1 MVALADDKKLVRS
14 KEVAGKMQVLADRLE
29 EARKAGKTWSES
41 DEKEFNGLSSEYD
54 QLRKEIEESRAADKV
69 QDRMRQIDED
79 QKRSLRHGKPKP
91 GLDDRIPG
99 EDRSYG
105 DAGYSREEARQYA
118 QNELDKR
125 NSLKAWLLASNAPHL
140 ITEEMRASCDRLHTS
155 PNVNQLDVR
164 LSDDRTF
171 KSLQR
176 RARTMHPSLVEE
188 DVNNLEQRALSKIN
202 TPGSETV
209 PQNWVAQVEL
219 AMIAYGPLLAYVST
233 LTTDHGQV
241 INYPTGDDTANEGTV
256 VAEATNIDTGVTQ
269 PDPSMSSIPLG
280 AFEYISRFIKV
291 PFTLSR
297 DSAVNIDLLVAN
309 LIGERM
315 GRIFTRHATTGTGSS
330 QMQGLQVASAT
341 GATAASA
348 TAIAGDDLIN
358 LIHSVDPAYRA
369 NGTFLANDTV
379 IAAVRKLKDTTGQYL
394 WQSNLRD
401 GLPDT
406 ILGRPVI
413 YNPYMAS
420 TFASTNISFMYG
432 DLSKYLFRRVGTGTL
447 FRAQERFLEVLQSG
461 YLFWNSADGRLLRG
475 NATTANPVKRL
486 TH

>member
-1 MVALADDKKLVRS
+1 MVALADEKLIRS
-14 KEVAGKMQVLADRLE
+14 QEVAGKMKVLADRLE
-29 EARKAGKTWSES
+29 EARKAGKTWAEA

-54 QLRKEIEESRAADKV
+54 SLRKEIDEARAHDTV

-79 QKRSLRHGKPKP
+79 QKRSIRHGKAKP

-99 EDRSYG
+99 EDRTFG
-105 DAGYSREEARQYA
+105 DAGYGRDEARQFA
-118 QNELDKR
+118 QSEIDKR
-125 NSLKAWLLASNAPHL
+125 NSLRAWLLSANAPQL
-140 ITEEMRASCDRLHTS
+140 ITEEMRASCERLRTS
-155 PNVNQLDVR
+155 PTVSQLDVR
-164 LSDDRTF
+164 LSDDRAF
-171 KSLQR
+171 KSMQR
-176 RARTMHPSLVEE
+176 RARTMHPDLLEE
-188 DVNNLEQRALSKIN
+188 DVSNLEQRALSK
-202 TPGSETV
+202 TSSPGSETV
-209 PQNWVAQVEL
+209 PQSWVSQVEL

-233 LTTDHGQV
+233 LTTESGQQ
-241 INYPTGDDTANEGTV
+241 INYPTGDDTANEGAV
-256 VAEATNIDTGVTQ
+256 VAEATDINVSVTQ
-269 PDPSMSSIPLG
+269 PDPSMSTIPLG
-280 AFEYISRFIKV
+280 AFEYVSRFIKV

-297 DSAVNIDLLVAN
+297 DSAVNIDLLIAN

-315 GRIFTRHATTGTGSS
+315 GRIFTNHGTVGSGSS
-330 QMQGLQVASAT
+330 QMQGIRTASAT

-358 LIHSVDPAYRA
+358 LLHSVDPAYRS
-369 NGTFLANDTV
+369 NGTFMAHDTI
-379 IAAVRKLKDTTGQYL
+379 IATVRKLKDTTGQYL

-413 YNPYMAS
+413 YNQYMAS
-420 TFASTNISFMYG
+420 TLASTNISFLYG